1 MDDAASTAWKE
12 MSTLEACI
20 LIEETCAAIY
30 YAFAGIFADDPEC
43 SRRWTEMALEEESH
57 ADQFRTVSAL
67 HRDSH
72 EGFNGENYLIKTM
85 LDHVSSL
92 SESIGKEPLSLKE
105 ALLTALILEKS
116 VEKYHLETSQ
126 RVVDPELA
134 NLLTVMVE
142 YSRGHIEILQLA
154 ADSLGLSLPDLP
166 GH

>member
-12 MSTLEACI
+12 MSTLDACI
-20 LIEETCAAIY
+20 LIEETCASIY
-30 YAFAGIFADDPEC
+30 YAFAGIFADDRV
-43 SRRWTEMALEEESH
+43 SARWMEMAIEEESH
-57 ADQFRTVSAL
+57 ADQFRTVRAL

-72 EGFNGENYLIKTM
+72 EGFDGENYLIKTM

-92 SESIGKEPLSLKE
+92 SESIGKEPLTLQE

-126 RVVDPELA
+126 RIIDPELA

-142 YSRGHIEILQLA
+142 YSRGHIEILRLA
-154 ADSLGLSLPDLP
+154 ADSQGLSLADLP
-166 GH
+166 EH